1 MLLVVEK
8 CNRRGI
14 CHAIHWYVEANNKG
28 MNDYKKKEKKSN
40 LKYWDL
46 NNLYDWAMSPKLP
59 VNNFKWDENISEFD
73 ENFVKNH
80 NEENDGEYFLE
91 ADVQYPENLKAFTMI
106 YLFYLKE
113 WKFKSS

>member
-1 MLLVVEK
+1 
-8 CNRRGI
+8 
-14 CHAIHWYVEANNKG
+14 

-113 WKFKSS
+113 